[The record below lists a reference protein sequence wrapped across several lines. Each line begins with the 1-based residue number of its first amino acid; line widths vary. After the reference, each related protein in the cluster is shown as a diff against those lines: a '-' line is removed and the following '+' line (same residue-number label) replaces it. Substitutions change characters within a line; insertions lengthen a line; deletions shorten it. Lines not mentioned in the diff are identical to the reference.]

1 MKKLGVRH
9 TVFACYAGYI
19 TQAIVNNFAPLLF
32 LTFNADYGI
41 SLTLIGAMI
50 TVNFGTQ
57 LIVDLLASKF
67 VDKIG
72 YRPCMIAAHL
82 FAGAGL
88 ILLSVLPRVLPVPAV
103 GLFSASAVYAIGG
116 GLLEVLVS
124 PVVEAC
130 PSENKKAAMSL
141 LHSFYCWGQVAVVAL
156 SSLFFVLAGI
166 GNWYVL
172 ACIWAAFPLLNAIYF
187 CFVPIFS
194 PVAEGKG
201 MKISALA
208 KTRRFWFFVLLMLCA
223 GSTEIAVSQWA
234 SAFAESGLKVS
245 KTLGDLLG
253 PCMFA
258 VFMGLSRVLFA
269 KFGSRLDLRPA
280 LMIASAGCMAGYALC
295 AFAPPSLAWLGL
307 CGCAVVGFFV
317 GIMWPG
323 TFSYASA
330 GLPKGG
336 TAMFALLAL
345 AGDVGCA
352 AGPSAV
358 GAVSDLFG
366 GELGTGIAFGILFP
380 AVMFVAVTFCRKD
393 PSRLSA
399 DLSEKT
405 DA

>member
-1 MKKLGVRH
+1 
-9 TVFACYAGYI
+9 
-19 TQAIVNNFAPLLF
+19 
-32 LTFNADYGI
+32 
-41 SLTLIGAMI
+41 
-50 TVNFGTQ
+50 
-57 LIVDLLASKF
+57 
-67 VDKIG
+67 
-72 YRPCMIAAHL
+72 
-82 FAGAGL
+82 
-88 ILLSVLPRVLPVPAV
+88 
-103 GLFSASAVYAIGG
+103 
-116 GLLEVLVS
+116 
-124 PVVEAC
+124 
-130 PSENKKAAMSL
+130 
-141 LHSFYCWGQVAVVAL
+141 
-156 SSLFFVLAGI
+156 
-166 GNWYVL
+166 
-172 ACIWAAFPLLNAIYF
+172 
-187 CFVPIFS
+187 
-194 PVAEGKG
+194 
-201 MKISALA
+201 
-208 KTRRFWFFVLLMLCA
+208 
-223 GSTEIAVSQWA
+223 
-234 SAFAESGLKVS
+234 
-245 KTLGDLLG
+245 
-253 PCMFA
+253 MFA